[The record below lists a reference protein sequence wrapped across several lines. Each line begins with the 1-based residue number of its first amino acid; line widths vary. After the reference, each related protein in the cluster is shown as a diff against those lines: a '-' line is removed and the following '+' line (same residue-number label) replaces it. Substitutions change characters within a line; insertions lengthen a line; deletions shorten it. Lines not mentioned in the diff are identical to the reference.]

1 MFQGSL
7 VALVTPFTADG
18 AVDFDALSE
27 LVSWHLAS
35 GSDGLVVLGTTG
47 ESPTITQSERKAIV
61 NAVVAQVDGRI
72 PVVVGTGTNDTQQS
86 IVLTQ
91 QAKECGADGALV
103 VTPYYNKPPQRALLA
118 HYQAVSN
125 VGLPV
130 ILYNVPG
137 RTGVDLLPE
146 TVAQIE
152 QCCPNVVALKE
163 ATGDV
168 ARVEALL
175 ALGTRLRLLSGDDLT
190 ASAFMQAGGHGVISV
205 TANVS
210 PHWMAML
217 CLAIKDKNIER
228 AKTIDERLQS
238 LHRALFVESNPIPV
252 KWVLARLGKIKNTF
266 RLPLVP
272 LAPAYEQVLLA
283 CMHDLGLIE
292 GENKTCQ

>member
-1 MFQGSL
+1 
-7 VALVTPFTADG
+7 
-18 AVDFDALSE
+18 
-27 LVSWHLAS
+27 
-35 GSDGLVVLGTTG
+35 
-47 ESPTITQSERKAIV
+47 
-61 NAVVAQVDGRI
+61 
-72 PVVVGTGTNDTQQS
+72 
-86 IVLTQ
+86 
-91 QAKECGADGALV
+91 
-103 VTPYYNKPPQRALLA
+103 
-118 HYQAVSN
+118 VSN